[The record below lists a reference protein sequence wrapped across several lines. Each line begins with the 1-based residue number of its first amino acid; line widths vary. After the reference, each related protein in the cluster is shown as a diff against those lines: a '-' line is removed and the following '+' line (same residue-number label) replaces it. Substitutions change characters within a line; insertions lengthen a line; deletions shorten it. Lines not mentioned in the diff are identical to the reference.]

1 MSFNS
6 VKNYCW
12 CGTHHYPRALGKAG
26 IPLPTNPLVRGGG
39 GLQERDVGLN
49 GHLGHGAEREKEG
62 GDRLSTEDRGDRR
75 PSCTKAQPLF
85 CPFPRKLNDIL
96 EETWKTDLL

>member
-26 IPLPTNPLVRGGG
+26 IPLPTNPLEEGDCKRGTWALMGTWDM
-39 GLQERDVGLN
+39 EP
-49 GHLGHGAEREKEG
+49 REK
-62 GDRLSTEDRGDRR
+62 RR
-75 PSCTKAQPLF
+75 
-85 CPFPRKLNDIL
+85 
-96 EETWKTDLL
+96 EETD